1 MVPVLSLCI
10 FQDLHTQFIYAA
22 LTWLYDCRSFN
33 WTECFFIIL
42 KTMHNDSWYLTNL
55 LKTRM
60 MTTVIQLQQSWNKIC
75 CLCYLFSSPI
85 SWLVWEYRSKM
96 GNIVMSRVRLRWCRH
111 MEIKRSTTGGVHVT
125 PWKTR
130 DMYNNVLS
138 YLMKRDT
145 LGRTKLTHVY
155 IMKLSVLS

>member
-1 MVPVLSLCI
+1 
-10 FQDLHTQFIYAA
+10 
-22 LTWLYDCRSFN
+22 
-33 WTECFFIIL
+33 
-42 KTMHNDSWYLTNL
+42 
-55 LKTRM
+55 
-60 MTTVIQLQQSWNKIC
+60 
-75 CLCYLFSSPI
+75 
-85 SWLVWEYRSKM
+85 
-96 GNIVMSRVRLRWCRH
+96 
-111 MEIKRSTTGGVHVT
+111 MERKRSTTGGVHVT